1 MWKLVLTRRTLGKR
15 STAELSHFAFKMLY
29 LLTEGSEKRTCSWD
43 KVFWNSLSS
52 QGSSGFGLAG
62 NKGIY

>member
-1 MWKLVLTRRTLGKR
+1 MEAGPHKAHTGQALDCRVEPLC
-15 STAELSHFAFKMLY
+15 FKMLC
-29 LLTEGSEKRTCSWD
+29 LLTVGSEKRTCSWD